1 MRRTEW
7 QSKWPL
13 QLRSLQR
20 RTKIGWTLAAIPR
33 NFASVI
39 GDLMWTAPRPRAF
52 RNLLEKPG
60 RLSLGMSGSN
70 CIDIGIQVQVSS
82 SKCSGM
88 DMKQPTLPK
97 PSWRLHGG
105 FLKALGCLLRA
116 LGRLLG
122 GSWEALDG
130 FQEASWIKDRN
141 SYNFL
146 TIFEKNRKF

>member
-1 MRRTEW
+1 M
-7 QSKWPL
+7 K
-13 QLRSLQR
+13 
-20 RTKIGWTLAAIPR
+20 
-33 NFASVI
+33 
-39 GDLMWTAPRPRAF
+39 MWTVPRLRAF
-52 RNLLEKPG
+52 LNLLEKPG
-60 RLSLGMSGSN
+60 RSSLVMSGSN

-122 GSWEALDG
+122 GFWEALDG
-130 FQEASWIKDRN
+130 FQEASWTTGRN
-141 SYNFL
+141 S
-146 TIFEKNRKF
+146 

>member
-122 GSWEALDG
+122 GFWEALDG
-130 FQEASWIKDRN
+130 FQEASWTTGRN
-141 SYNFL
+141 S
-146 TIFEKNRKF
+146 